1 MSNTRF
7 RNLSSADFSVTVS
20 QLGAQAKLTKL
31 NTDAPPL
38 PPPPSGPMASPDTAT
53 ASAGGSDV
61 LISPLTN
68 DTGAGGGLTIAAA
81 AVTEGGGKVAIAQDG
96 TRLTFTPPSS
106 AGTSIINY
114 TVKDANGQTD
124 SADITVTVRAASSA
138 KVAIIANRSSGTA
151 PAGLMFEATAAG
163 FNTKDPIR
171 ELRYL
176 WNFDD
181 PKSAPFSAPD
191 ERFDAKVNGRSLGWR
206 NSNKAYAHRAGHVFF
221 PKAPEFGGAASK
233 TFTVTCTVRDRDG
246 TEAQGKIDVTI
257 DNPDVVFADTTVG
270 VAPNGDYSE
279 LRAQYPNATGYRT
292 FTEAW
297 RAIGDSGRIL
307 LPRGQSLDVS
317 QDVKNKKKVQIGDY
331 GNPARS
337 QAQGRHDRLDGAA
350 RSGQPWRICG
360 LQPRFP
366 SGLGRGRREIARRE
380 SSTRPRSPGTIDGTP
395 GSTRSTIAGS
405 TGFRP
410 VSSYPAGGATQWARE
425 VVVCNVRITDYR
437 QYGIRAANSVKNA
450 WLGVAVLDNPLKK
463 QGLGGKVGENHE
475 HGPYRCT
482 MPQEGSWSIHDCI
495 QFQSWAGWSGSGAYE
510 YNNVP
515 APQPC
520 VRFNV
525 GEAKGT
531 FWDAA
536 DFTFTRFVMEG
547 GNTVLLVPWQES
559 DYPEG
564 PVSVNGIVDKGII
577 ICGATAVS
585 RLHQQPERHP
595 DQQPAL
601 RRPAH
606 EHDRA
611 ATTSAAWS
619 RLQMDEAKNNRAR
632 SVTMVNWVDP
642 VANRHEDG
650 GQGRGFQ
657 GMERRTRRS
666 VSTPR
671 CSTARTIRRPWT
683 CRHSSTSATSCFR
696 RATPGSPSLTTT
708 TRTGRGMTR

>member
-31 NTDAPPL
+31 NTDAPPP

-106 AGTSIINY
+106 AGTSVINY

-297 RAIGDSGRIL
+297 LATGDSGRIL

-317 QDVKNKKKVQIGDY
+317 QAVRNKKKLQIGDY
-331 GNPARS
+331 GNPASPKPKVDMTVSTGLRV
-337 QAQGRHDRLDGAA
+337 QDGLGELAVYNLDFQGDWNVIAEK
-350 RSGQPWRICG
+350 S
-360 LQPRFP
+360 P
-366 SGLGRGRREIARRE
+366 SGILDQVAITWDNEWE
-380 SSTRPRSPGTIDGTP
+380 
-395 GSTRSTIAGS
+395 AGFDTVYNCWVDRVP
-405 TGFRP
+405 TGL
-410 VSSYPAGGATQWARE
+410 VISGGGDTKWARE

-482 MPQEGSWSIHDCI
+482 MPQEGSWSIHDAV
-495 QFQSWAGWSGSGAYE
+495 QFQSWAGWSGSGRLR
-510 YNNVP
+510 VQQP
-515 APQPC
+515 ACSAALRPVQ
-520 VRFNV
+520 RGR
-525 GEAKGT
+525 GEGHVLGSCRLHFHALHHGRRQHGT
-531 FWDAA
+531 
-536 DFTFTRFVMEG
+536 
-547 GNTVLLVPWQES
+547 S
-559 DYPEG
+559 G
-564 PVSVNGIVDKGII
+564 PVAAVGLSRRADQRERRRGQGHHRLRRD
-577 ICGATAVS
+577 CGD
-585 RLHQQPERHP
+585 RLHQQPQRNP
-595 DQQPAL
+595 DQQSAL

-606 EHDRA
+606 EHGSA
-611 ATTSAAWS
+611 AATSAAWS
-619 RLQMDEAKNNRAR
+619 RC
-632 SVTMVNWVDP
+632 
-642 VANRHEDG
+642 
-650 GQGRGFQ
+650 
-657 GMERRTRRS
+657 RR
-666 VSTPR
+666 
-671 CSTARTIRRPWT
+671 
-683 CRHSSTSATSCFR
+683 
-696 RATPGSPSLTTT
+696 
-708 TRTGRGMTR
+708 